1 MCVIKYI
8 KSLFTIFRKRRKK
21 DWEELLKD
29 HPRSYEVL
37 LNKPKLRAF
46 LEKNDALINWANEY
60 ESSSHCIY
68 GPTIYEGINSFYWGG
83 SKQGDFYWRELYLK
97 AQDLELK
104 LYNEY

>member
-21 DWEELLKD
+21 DWKKLLKD
-29 HPRSYEVL
+29 HPRSYEAL
-37 LNKPKLRAF
+37 LNNPKLRAF

-60 ESSSHCIY
+60 ESRSYSVCGGTMLEY
-68 GPTIYEGINSFYWGG
+68 INSFYWAG
-83 SKQGDFYWRELYLK
+83 SKQGNEYWLKLYFK
-97 AQDLELK
+97 AQELESK